1 VVLLDT
7 VVSQGHLDIL
17 DSRVLLV
24 TVENQEFQ
32 DILALVATPVIL
44 ALVDILGKV
53 EHLVIQVLV
62 NLEQVVILENL
73 EHQVTVVRVEFLGT
87 LDKAELLVIQDKAV
101 FQAILALVNLVLLVI
116 LVLASR
122 VFLDILEIVV
132 LVVTQVLVIL
142 VQVVIQVKVEPLG
155 IRVDL
160 A

>member
-87 LDKAELLVIQDKAV
+87 LDKAV